1 MVSRVFVPGGGID
14 EDPVT
19 GSAHCV
25 LAPYWATRLGRDHFA
40 AWQASTRG
48 GHIGCRLIDD
58 QVDALDG
65 LMGRVADA
73 GGIQFRMLNTQHPRH
88 GRVPELEEIAFT
100 YQRIEWTWMEGNISA
115 DDDWEI
121 ARV

>member
-1 MVSRVFVPGGGID
+1 MYIATAPGAGDPSGADVVSRVFVPGGGID

-58 QVDALDG
+58 QVELT
-65 LMGRVADA
+65 GRCVTTLV
-73 GGIQFRMLNTQHPRH
+73 GEFL
-88 GRVPELEEIAFT
+88 L
-100 YQRIEWTWMEGNISA
+100 
-115 DDDWEI
+115 
-121 ARV
+121 